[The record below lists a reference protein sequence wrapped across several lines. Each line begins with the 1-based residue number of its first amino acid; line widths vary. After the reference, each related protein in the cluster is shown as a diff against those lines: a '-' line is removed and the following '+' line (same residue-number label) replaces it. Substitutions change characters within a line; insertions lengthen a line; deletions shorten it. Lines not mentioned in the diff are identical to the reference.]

1 MDEIFNCYFINCMIF
16 NKVVKNPIFDE
27 LIKFKLISKLNLMT
41 LSNKTRDKKI
51 KVIKDLKTKIIFLEK
66 YITTNKYYSLLKYK
80 DNDRKVSNKSKRKIV
95 NVETFSG
102 KIKTPII
109 EDDHR
114 RVNQF
119 SKNLKN
125 KDILDFGCG
134 WGGFLRNIKNYK
146 SLSGVELRKE
156 CLYFI
161 KNNIKKINVS
171 DNIHYFDKKFD
182 IITMFHVL
190 EHIPYQTE
198 TLKVLKSKLKNKGKI
213 IIEVPHAEDFLIL
226 QEELKEFKNFTFWSE
241 HLILH
246 TYKSLKSI
254 LLKSGFKNINIQYYQ
269 RYNFSNHLGWF
280 LKRKPGGHNF
290 YKEIVSDELNSSYC
304 ENLKKLGQTDTL
316 IAIAE

>member
-1 MDEIFNCYFINCMIF
+1 MKITQKNI
-16 NKVVKNPIFDE
+16 NPIYKE
-27 LIKFKLISKLNLMT
+27 LKKLNLIT
-41 LSNKTRDKKI
+41 NSKLVILNNKTRDKKI
-51 KVIKDLKTKIIFLEK
+51 KVIKDLKNKIIFLEK
-66 YITTNKYYSLLKYK
+66 YVTSNQYYSTLKYK
-80 DNDRKVSNKSKRKIV
+80 DDDRKIKKKSKKIS
-95 NVETFSG
+95 NVKTFSG
-102 KIKTPII
+102 NIRTPII
-109 EDDHR
+109 EDDYR
-114 RVNQF
+114 RARQF
-119 SKNLKN
+119 EKYLKN
-125 KDILDFGCG
+125 KNILDFGCG
-134 WGGFLRNIKNYK
+134 WGGFLRNVKNYK

-156 CLYFI
+156 CINYI
-161 KNNIKKINVS
+161 KNNIKKINIS
-171 DNIHYFDKKFD
+171 DNINSFDRKFD

-190 EHIPYQTE
+190 EHIPYQID

-254 LLKSGFKNINIQYYQ
+254 LLKSGFKNIHIQYYQ

-290 YKEIVSDELNSSYC
+290 YKEIVSDRLNSSYC

>member
-1 MDEIFNCYFINCMIF
+1 M
-16 NKVVKNPIFDE
+16 KNPIFNE
-27 LIKFKLISKLNLMT
+27 LIKLKLIKKSNLIT
-41 LSNKTRDKKI
+41 LKNKTRDKKI
-51 KVIKDLKTKIIFLEK
+51 KVIKDIKTKIIFLEK
-66 YITTNKYYSLLKYK
+66 YVSSNDYYSVLKDKY
-80 DNDRKVSNKSKRKIV
+80 DNRNISDKSSENYSITK
-95 NVETFSG
+95 TFSG
-102 KIKTPII
+102 DIKL
-109 EDDHR
+109 
-114 RVNQF
+114 
-119 SKNLKN
+119 KNLENKRAVQFEKIIKN
-125 KDILDFGCG
+125 KDILDFGCS
-134 WGGFLRNIKNYK
+134 WGSFLKSVKNYK

-156 CLYFI
+156 CIDYI

-171 DNIHYFDKKFD
+171 DNINSFDKKFD

-198 TLKVLKSKLKNKGKI
+198 TLKILKSKLKNKGKI

-254 LLKSGFKNINIQYYQ
+254 LLKSGFKKVNIQYYQ

-290 YKEIVSDELNSSYC
+290 YKEIVSDKLNSSYC

>member
-1 MDEIFNCYFINCMIF
+1 M
-16 NKVVKNPIFDE
+16 KNPIFDE
-27 LIKFKLISKLNLMT
+27 LIKLKLISKLNLIT

-66 YITTNKYYSLLKYK
+66 CITSNEYYSLFKYR
-80 DNDRKVSNKSKRKIV
+80 DDSRKVSKKSKKKIA
-95 NVETFSG
+95 NVKTFSG
-102 KIKTPII
+102 NIKTPII
-109 EDDHR
+109 EDDYR
-114 RVNQF
+114 RAGQF
-119 SKNLKN
+119 EKNLKN

-134 WGGFLRNIKNYK
+134 WGGFLRNVKNYK

-156 CLYFI
+156 CINYI
-161 KNNIKKINVS
+161 KNNIKKINIS
-171 DNIHYFDKKFD
+171 DNINSFDKKFD

-198 TLKVLKSKLKNKGKI
+198 TLKLLKSKLKNKGKI

-254 LLKSGFKNINIQYYQ
+254 LLKSGFKNVNIQYYQ

-280 LKRKPGGHNF
+280 LKRKSGADKF
-290 YKEIVSDELNSSYC
+290 YKDIVSDGLNLSYC
-304 ENLKKLGQTDTL
+304 NNLKRLGQTDTL
-316 IAIAE
+316 IAVAE

>member
-1 MDEIFNCYFINCMIF
+1 M
-16 NKVVKNPIFDE
+16 KNPIFDE
-27 LIKFKLISKLNLMT
+27 LIKLKLISKLNLIT
-41 LSNKTRDKKI
+41 LSNKTREKKI

-66 YITTNKYYSLLKYK
+66 YISTTDYYSSLKDRV
-80 DNDRKVSNKSKRKIV
+80 DNRKVSDKSNEKIS
-95 NVETFSG
+95 NIKTFSG
-102 KIKTPII
+102 NIELPRIDNDNRRAVQFNKI
-109 EDDHR
+109 
-114 RVNQF
+114 
-119 SKNLKN
+119 LKN
-125 KDILDFGCG
+125 KDILDFGCS
-134 WGGFLRNIKNYK
+134 WGSFLKKVKNYK

-156 CLYFI
+156 CINFI
-161 KNNIKKINVS
+161 KNNIKKINIS
-171 DNIHYFDKKFD
+171 DNVNSFDRKFD

-190 EHIPYQTE
+190 EHIPYQVD
-198 TLKVLKSKLKNKGKI
+198 TLKILKSKLKNKGKI

>member
-1 MDEIFNCYFINCMIF
+1 M
-16 NKVVKNPIFDE
+16 KNPIISE
-27 LIKFKLISKLNLMT
+27 LLNLKLINELNLII
-41 LSNKTRDKKI
+41 LSNKTRDSKI

-66 YITTNKYYSLLKYK
+66 YITTNKYYSSLQYK
-80 DNDRKVSNKSKRKIV
+80 DDDVKVLDKSKRKMS
-95 NVETFSG
+95 NTKTFSG
-102 KIKTPII
+102 NIRTTII
-109 EDDHR
+109 EDDYR
-114 RVNQF
+114 RAVQF
-119 SKNLKN
+119 NKNLKN

-134 WGGFLRNIKNYK
+134 WGGFLMNLKNCK

-156 CLYFI
+156 CINYI
-161 KNNIKKINVS
+161 KKNIKKIKVS
-171 DNIHYFDKKFD
+171 DNINFFDKKFD

-190 EHIPYQTE
+190 EHIPFQVE
-198 TLKVLKSKLKNKGKI
+198 TLKILKSKLKNKGKI
-213 IIEVPHAEDFLIL
+213 IIEVPHAKDFLIL
-226 QEELKEFKNFTFWSE
+226 QDELKEFKDFIFWSE
-241 HLILH
+241 HLVLH

-290 YKEIVSDELNSSYC
+290 YKEIVSDKLNLSYC

>member
-1 MDEIFNCYFINCMIF
+1 MN
-16 NKVVKNPIFDE
+16 NPIFDE
-27 LIKFKLISKLNLMT
+27 LIKLKLISKLNLIT

-66 YITTNKYYSLLKYK
+66 YITNNEYYSSLKY
-80 DNDRKVSNKSKRKIV
+80 NDDGRKVFDKSKKKIA
-95 NVETFSG
+95 NVKTTS
-102 KIKTPII
+102 KNIKTPLI
-109 EDDHR
+109 EDDYR
-114 RVNQF
+114 RAVQF
-119 SKNLKN
+119 EKNLKN

-134 WGGFLRNIKNYK
+134 WGGFLRNVKNYK

-156 CLYFI
+156 CINYI
-161 KNNIKKINVS
+161 HKNIKKIDVS
-171 DNIHYFDKKFD
+171 HNLNSFDKKFD

-190 EHIPYQTE
+190 EHIPYQIK

-254 LLKSGFKNINIQYYQ
+254 LLKSGFKNVKIQYYQ

-290 YKEIVSDELNSSYC
+290 YKEVVSDSLNSSYC
-304 ENLKKLGQTDTL
+304 ENLKRLGQTDTL

>member
-1 MDEIFNCYFINCMIF
+1 M
-16 NKVVKNPIFDE
+16 KNPIFDE
-27 LIKFKLISKLNLMT
+27 LIKLKLISKLNLIT
-41 LSNKTRDKKI
+41 LSNKTREKKI

-66 YITTNKYYSLLKYK
+66 YISTTDYYSSLKDRT
-80 DNDRKVSNKSKRKIV
+80 DNRKVSDKSNEKIS
-95 NVETFSG
+95 NIKIFSG
-102 KIKTPII
+102 NLELPRINNDNRRAVQFNKI
-109 EDDHR
+109 
-114 RVNQF
+114 
-119 SKNLKN
+119 LKN
-125 KDILDFGCG
+125 KDILDFGCS
-134 WGGFLRNIKNYK
+134 WGFFLKKVKNYK

-156 CLYFI
+156 CINFI
-161 KNNIKKINVS
+161 KNNIKKINIS
-171 DNIHYFDKKFD
+171 DNVNSFDRKFD

-190 EHIPYQTE
+190 EHVPYQVE
-198 TLKVLKSKLKNKGKI
+198 TLKILKSKLKNKGKI

-254 LLKSGFKNINIQYYQ
+254 LLKAGFKNINIQYYQ

-290 YKEIVSDELNSSYC
+290 YREIVSDKLNSSYC